1 MKKLYKTTI
10 FIILSLLL
18 LGIYLYVDSNHGSLH
33 NQILSTDI
41 LSYEQIEQ
49 LSAGKKDAFMQP
61 EITFN
66 DDSIAYDSEQ
76 NMLLI
81 PQNLSE
87 DQYDGKLSVSDGKL
101 YFLEDEEGF
110 SNKSESISQNRV
122 FRLFWIRD
130 TQVWIYNVYFTGM
143 PVMCLS
149 TNATIYCEE
158 SEKDDDEDI
167 DDILKWEGNVW
178 LSDPYHTST
187 SFQITDCNWHKRGAT
202 TMNYEKA
209 GYKLNLDHKKSFL
222 GMRKDDD
229 WILNALYDDE
239 GLIHNKLSY
248 QVWQEI
254 ASSNSVANDEGIS
267 MEYVELFVDQEY
279 RGIYGLSERID
290 KKSASLSSHDI
301 LYKYRSQEFASKA
314 DFYPCGQEPESPIVT
329 IEYPKDFD
337 DSDWN
342 PMRTWISMFN
352 TEQTPDYEK
361 AKSLLN
367 MENAIDYNLFNQLI
381 YGMDNIMKNVY
392 FKAEYQ
398 SNGSYQFIKIPWDL
412 NMTWG
417 NSWVDDYNCGFN
429 RYKEENITS
438 SGGFSEDMLSL
449 YQVTPPEISEQ
460 LLTRWQELRQEIITP
475 ESIIQM
481 LDQELAYLHGSG
493 AYARNLQKW
502 PPTCDHWQ
510 ESQLY
515 EYIYGRIAFLDS
527 YYSDLYKSSHN
538 QESGNQY

>member
-1 MKKLYKTTI
+1 MRYFMKKIYKTVL
-10 FIILSLLL
+10 FVAVSLLL
-18 LGIYLYVDSNHGSLH
+18 LGIYLYADSNHGSLH

-49 LSAGKKDAFMQP
+49 LSVGKEDTFIDP
-61 EITFN
+61 EIAFN
-66 DDSIAYDSEQ
+66 GNSIAYDSEQ

-81 PQNLSE
+81 PQDLSKNR
-87 DQYDGKLSVSDGKL
+87 YDGKLSIPDGNL

-110 SNKSESISQNRV
+110 SDKLGAISQNRV

-130 TQVWIYNVYFTGM
+130 TQVWMYNVYFTGM

-149 TNATIYCEE
+149 SDAAIYREETTNEE
-158 SEKDDDEDI
+158 EDNNN
-167 DDILKWEGNVW
+167 DILKWEGNVW
-178 LSDPYHTST
+178 IYDQYHSST
-187 SFQITDCNWHKRGAT
+187 DFQAVDCNWHKRGAT

-279 RGIYGLSERID
+279 RGVYGLSERID

-301 LYKYRSQEFASKA
+301 LYKYRSQEFASEA

-392 FKAEYQ
+392 FKAEYH

-438 SGGFSEDMLSL
+438 PGGFSEDMISL
-449 YQVTPPEISEQ
+449 YQVNPPEISEQ

-510 ESQLY
+510 ESQFY

-527 YYSDLYKSSHN
+527 YYNDLYKNSLN
-538 QESGNQY
+538 Y

>member
-1 MKKLYKTTI
+1 MKKIYKTVL
-10 FIILSLLL
+10 FVAVSLLL
-18 LGIYLYVDSNHGSLH
+18 LGIYLYADSNHGNLH

-49 LSAGKKDAFMQP
+49 LSVGKEDTFIDP
-61 EITFN
+61 EIAFN
-66 DDSIAYDSEQ
+66 GNSIAYDSEQ

-81 PQNLSE
+81 PQDLSKNR
-87 DQYDGKLSVSDGKL
+87 YDGKLSIPDGNL

-110 SNKSESISQNRV
+110 SDKLGAISQNRV

-130 TQVWIYNVYFTGM
+130 TQVWMYNVYFTGM

-149 TNATIYCEE
+149 SDAAIYREETTNEE
-158 SEKDDDEDI
+158 EDNNN
-167 DDILKWEGNVW
+167 DILKWEGNVW
-178 LSDPYHTST
+178 IYDQYHSST
-187 SFQITDCNWHKRGAT
+187 DFQAVDCNWHKRGAT

-229 WILNALYDDE
+229 WILNALYDDA

-248 QVWQEI
+248 QVWQKI

-279 RGIYGLSERID
+279 RGVYGLSERID

-301 LYKYRSQEFASKA
+301 LYKYRSQEFASEA

-392 FKAEYQ
+392 FKAEYH

-417 NSWVDDYNCGFN
+417 NSWVDDYNCSFN

-438 SGGFSEDMLSL
+438 PGGFSEDMISL
-449 YQVTPPEISEQ
+449 YQVNPPK
-460 LLTRWQELRQEIITP
+460 
-475 ESIIQM
+475 
-481 LDQELAYLHGSG
+481 YL
-493 AYARNLQKW
+493 
-502 PPTCDHWQ
+502 
-510 ESQLY
+510 
-515 EYIYGRIAFLDS
+515 
-527 YYSDLYKSSHN
+527 SSF
-538 QESGNQY
+538 

>member
-1 MKKLYKTTI
+1 MRYFKKKLYKTTI

-130 TQVWIYNVYFTGM
+130 TQVWMYNVYFTGM

-202 TMNYEKA
+202 TM
-209 GYKLNLDHKKSFL
+209 
-222 GMRKDDD
+222 
-229 WILNALYDDE
+229 
-239 GLIHNKLSY
+239 
-248 QVWQEI
+248 
-254 ASSNSVANDEGIS
+254 SS
-267 MEYVELFVDQEY
+267 
-279 RGIYGLSERID
+279 
-290 KKSASLSSHDI
+290 
-301 LYKYRSQEFASKA
+301 
-314 DFYPCGQEPESPIVT
+314 T
-329 IEYPKDFD
+329 
-337 DSDWN
+337 
-342 PMRTWISMFN
+342 
-352 TEQTPDYEK
+352 
-361 AKSLLN
+361 
-367 MENAIDYNLFNQLI
+367 
-381 YGMDNIMKNVY
+381 
-392 FKAEYQ
+392 
-398 SNGSYQFIKIPWDL
+398 
-412 NMTWG
+412 
-417 NSWVDDYNCGFN
+417 
-429 RYKEENITS
+429 
-438 SGGFSEDMLSL
+438 
-449 YQVTPPEISEQ
+449 
-460 LLTRWQELRQEIITP
+460 
-475 ESIIQM
+475 
-481 LDQELAYLHGSG
+481 
-493 AYARNLQKW
+493 
-502 PPTCDHWQ
+502 
-510 ESQLY
+510 
-515 EYIYGRIAFLDS
+515 
-527 YYSDLYKSSHN
+527 
-538 QESGNQY
+538 

>member
-1 MKKLYKTTI
+1 MKKLYKTAP
-10 FIILSLLL
+10 FIAVSLLL
-18 LGIYLYVDSNHGSLH
+18 LGIYLYADSNHGTLH
-33 NQILSTDI
+33 NQILSADV
-41 LSYEQIEQ
+41 LSYEQIDQ
-49 LSAGKKDAFMQP
+49 LSAGKEDIFMVP

-66 DDSIAYDSEQ
+66 DGSIAYDTEQ

-110 SNKSESISQNRV
+110 PNKSESINQNRV

-130 TQVWIYNVYFTGM
+130 TQVWMYNVYFTGM

-149 TNATIYCEE
+149 TDTTIYREE
-158 SEKDDDEDI
+158 PENDDED
-167 DDILKWEGNVW
+167 DEILKWEGSVW
-178 LSDPYHTST
+178 LCDPYHTST
-187 SFQITDCNWHKRGAT
+187 SFQITDCDWHKRGAT
-202 TMNYEKA
+202 TKNYEKKS
-209 GYKLNLDHKKSFL
+209 YKLNLGHKKSFL

-229 WILNALYDDE
+229 WILNALYDDA

-248 QVWQEI
+248 QVWQKI

-279 RGIYGLSERID
+279 RGVYGLSERID

-301 LYKYRSQEFASKA
+301 LYKYRSQEFASEA

-342 PMRTWISMFN
+342 PMHTWISMFN

-398 SNGSYQFIKIPWDL
+398 SDGNYQFVKIPWDL

-429 RYKEENITS
+429 RYKEENMIS
-438 SGGFSEDMLSL
+438 PGGFSEDMISL
-449 YQVTPPEISEQ
+449 YQTNPSEISEQ
-460 LLTRWQELRQEIITP
+460 LLIRWQELRQDIITP
-475 ESIIQM
+475 ENITQM

-493 AYARNLQKW
+493 AYQRNLQKW

-510 ESQLY
+510 ESQIY
-515 EYIYGRIAFLDS
+515 EYINGRIAFLDD
-527 YYSDLYKSSHN
+527 YYADLYENNHN
-538 QESGNQY
+538 